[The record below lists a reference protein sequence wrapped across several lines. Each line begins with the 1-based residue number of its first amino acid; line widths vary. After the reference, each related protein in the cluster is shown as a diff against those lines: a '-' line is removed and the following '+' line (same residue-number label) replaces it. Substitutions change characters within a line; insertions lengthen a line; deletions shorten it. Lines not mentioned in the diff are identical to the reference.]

1 MEKLLIRTLICF
13 CFIQTISAQDS
24 LCVFGTKGTVFKQ
37 LYSKK
42 IPLGKGD
49 IISIKDKLTVLPNS
63 QLTALGKVGDLY
75 VISKQGTYSFKN
87 ILQFKQEKAAK
98 NVTSLYLK
106 YLWNELTHKNEKKA
120 LVGGVFRG
128 AVLMKSPKDST
139 IIANSKVTLE
149 WRSNGIDSLYYVFIK
164 NKKTNSVFKFETNGS
179 HLVFEKENPIFEGS
193 TEFEWFVTT
202 EAFPNINNIPFYT
215 FTKLNYEDYE
225 KLKNSYQDLVTD
237 LRAFGYNEDEIKNI
251 LCSQYKLCN

>member
-13 CFIQTISAQDS
+13 CFFQTISAQDS

-75 VISKQGTYSFKN
+75 VITKQGTYSFKN
-87 ILQFKQEKAAK
+87 ILQFKQEKATK

-106 YLWNELTHKNEKKA
+106 YLWNELTHKNDKKA

-149 WRSNGIDSLYYVFIK
+149 WETNTEDLSYYVFVR
-164 NKKTNSVFKFETNGS
+164 NKKTDEVVTFETNGS
-179 HLVFEKENPIFEGS
+179 RLVFFQDTPVFEAG
-193 TEFEWFVTT
+193 TEYEWTVATN
-202 EAFPNINNIPFYT
+202 EFPN
-215 FTKLNYEDYE
+215 
-225 KLKNSYQDLVTD
+225 LKNSPFYSFTPVDKTTYNNLKSIYQPLIEDLKQMEFD
-237 LRAFGYNEDEIKNI
+237 DQAIAKI
-251 LCSQYKLCN
+251 LCDFYRLCQ